1 MREKKEDFFHNFV
14 FVEHKNNFSSAQFSI
29 FISQLLIST
38 RMLSLKEELKKQSVI
53 ISDGA
58 WGTFLMAKG
67 LQAGECPELWNVI
80 HPEKVAEI
88 AQSYKDAGARIVKT
102 NSFGGSTF
110 KLKNFGLENRCH
122 ELNKAAATISRQVA
136 GDELLVLASI
146 GPTGKFL
153 ITAEVTEEELYE
165 CFRIQAMALAEGGAD
180 VILVETM
187 TDLEEAKAAIKAA
200 KENTKC
206 EVVCTM
212 TFDKIADGTFVTMM
226 GVSPDQMVTELTA
239 AGVDAIGAN
248 CGNGMEGMI
257 EITKQIRAINSDIPV
272 VIHANA
278 GLPQYLD
285 GKTVFP
291 ESPEMMS
298 ANFLRLKTAGAN
310 VIGGCCGT
318 SPAHIQKLVEAAK

>member
-1 MREKKEDFFHNFV
+1 
-14 FVEHKNNFSSAQFSI
+14 
-29 FISQLLIST
+29 
-38 RMLSLKEELKKQSVI
+38 MLSLIEKLNNQRLLV
-53 ISDGA
+53 SDGA

-67 LQAGECPELWNVI
+67 LKPGECPELWNVL

-88 AQSYKDAGARIVKT
+88 AQSYKDAGAQIVKT
-102 NSFGGSTF
+102 NSFGGSIF

-122 ELNKAAATISRQVA
+122 ELNKAAAAISRKVA
-136 GDELLVLASI
+136 GNKLLVLASV

-153 ITAEVTEEELYE
+153 ITGEVTEEELYE
-165 CFRIQAMALAEGGAD
+165 CFKTQSVALAEGGAD

-187 TDLEEAKAAIKAA
+187 TDLEEAKIAIKAA

-212 TFDKIADGTFVTMM
+212 TYDKIAEHTYMTMM
-226 GVSPDQMVTELTA
+226 GISIEQMVTELTA
-239 AGVDAIGAN
+239 INVDALGAN

-257 EITKQIRAINSDIPV
+257 KITEQIRNYNKEIPV

-278 GLPQYLD
+278 GLPQYVD
-285 GKTVFP
+285 GCTVFP
-291 ESPEMMS
+291 ESPEMMAS
-298 ANFLRLKTAGAN
+298 HFKRLLKAGAN

-318 SPAHIQKLVEAAK
+318 SPAHIQKFAEEAGNI

>member
-1 MREKKEDFFHNFV
+1 
-14 FVEHKNNFSSAQFSI
+14 
-29 FISQLLIST
+29 
-38 RMLSLKEELKKQSVI
+38 MLSLIEELNKQSVI

-67 LQAGECPELWNVI
+67 LQAGECPELWNVT

-88 AQSYKDAGARIVKT
+88 AQSYKDVGTRIVKT
-102 NSFGGSTF
+102 NSFGGNTF
-110 KLKNFGLENRCH
+110 KLKNYGLENRCH
-122 ELNKAAATISRQVA
+122 ELNKAAAAISRQVA
-136 GDELLVLASI
+136 GSELLVLASI

-153 ITAEVTEEELYE
+153 ITGEVSEEELYE
-165 CFRIQAMALAEGGAD
+165 SFKIQATALAEGGAD

-200 KENTKC
+200 KENTSC

-212 TFDKIADGTFVTMM
+212 TFDKIADGTFATMM
-226 GVSPDQMVTELTA
+226 GVTPGQMVSGLVP
-239 AGVDAIGAN
+239 AGVHALGAN

-257 EITKQIRAINSDIPV
+257 EITRQIRSLNRDIPV
-272 VIHANA
+272 IIHANA
-278 GLPQYLD
+278 GLPQYMD

-291 ESPEMMS
+291 ETPEMMA
-298 ANFLRLKTAGAN
+298 ANFSRLKNAGAN

-318 SPAHIQKLVEAAK
+318 SPAHIQKLAEAANR

>member
-1 MREKKEDFFHNFV
+1 
-14 FVEHKNNFSSAQFSI
+14 
-29 FISQLLIST
+29 
-38 RMLSLKEELKKQSVI
+38 MLSLKEKIKKQSIV

-67 LQAGECPELWNVI
+67 LSAGECPESWNVL

-88 AQSYKDAGARIVKT
+88 AQSYRDAGAEIVKT

-122 ELNKAAATISRQVA
+122 ELNKAAAAISRNVA
-136 GDELLVLASI
+136 GSDLLVLASI

-153 ITAEVTEEELYE
+153 ITGEVTEEELYE
-165 CFRIQAMALAEGGAD
+165 CFKIQAIALAEGGAD
-180 VILVETM
+180 VILIETM
-187 TDLEEAKAAIKAA
+187 TDLDEAKAAIKAVR
-200 KENTKC
+200 ENTEC

-212 TFDKIADGTFVTMM
+212 TFDKIADGTYVTMM

-239 AGVDAIGAN
+239 AGADALGAN

-257 EITKQIRAINSDIPV
+257 EITKQIRAINKEIAV

-278 GLPQYLD
+278 GLPQYVD
-285 GKTVFP
+285 GVTVFP
-291 ESPEMMS
+291 ESPDMMA
-298 ANFLRLKTAGAN
+298 ANFDRLKSAGAN

-318 SPAHIQKLVEAAK
+318 SPAHIKKLVEAAK

>member
-1 MREKKEDFFHNFV
+1 
-14 FVEHKNNFSSAQFSI
+14 
-29 FISQLLIST
+29 
-38 RMLSLKEELKKQSVI
+38 MLSLVEKIRKQSVV

-67 LQAGECPELWNVI
+67 LAPGECPELWNVT
-80 HPEKVAEI
+80 HPDKVAEI
-88 AQSYKDAGARIVKT
+88 AQSYKDVGTEIVKT
-102 NSFGGSTF
+102 NSFGGSIF
-110 KLKNFGLENRCH
+110 KLKNFGLEGRCY
-122 ELNKAAATISRQVA
+122 ELNKAAAAISRKVA
-136 GDELLVLASI
+136 GDKILVLASI

-153 ITAEVTEEELYE
+153 ITGEVTEEELYE
-165 CFRIQAMALAEGGAD
+165 CFKIQAMALAEGGAD

-187 TDLEEAKAAIKAA
+187 TDMEEAKIAVKAA

-212 TFDKIADGTFVTMM
+212 TFDKIGDNSFATMM
-226 GVSPDQMVTELTA
+226 GVTPDQMVTGLAE
-239 AGVDAIGAN
+239 AGVDALGAN

-257 EITKQIRAINSDIPV
+257 EITSQIRAVNKEIPV

-278 GLPQYLD
+278 GLPQYVD

-291 ESPEMMS
+291 ESPEMMA
-298 ANFLRLKTAGAN
+298 ANFHKLLKAGAN

-318 SPAHIQKLVEAAK
+318 SPAHIQKLAEAVK